1 MILWS
6 RWRNV
11 MNNNTLFSILL
22 VALGLL
28 VGFIIAFVIN
38 SLKVSKATKKAENLI
53 AQAKKDIEKL
63 KRDAA
68 IEHQLHF
75 RFNIIGSPQ
84 CNGGN
89 LWLCIRD
96 NSDLLFTAYCVTTR
110 VGSRDHYIKRT
121 CL

>member
-1 MILWS
+1 
-6 RWRNV
+6 

-68 IEHQLHF
+68 IEQ
-75 RFNIIGSPQ
+75 REERG
-84 CNGGN
+84 
-89 LWLCIRD
+89 
-96 NSDLLFTAYCVTTR
+96 
-110 VGSRDHYIKRT
+110 IKIF
-121 CL
+121 